1 MRVGRLGIHDVHLVS
16 GSLSLASVRVF
27 RQIKIATVIVVLLGF
42 LLRLLGLEWIS
53 AETSSRSVV
62 CIRLLLGKV
71 KLDVTRLHNRIST
84 GSFISLVR
92 IESANRGRIT
102 KTQSL
107 GSWYGSRRL
116 HWWRHESNSR
126 GRVLN
131 LLLLLE

>member
-1 MRVGRLGIHDVHLVS
+1 MHLGS
-16 GSLSLASVRVF
+16 GCLSASVRVF
-27 RQIKIATVIVVLLGF
+27 RQIKIAAVIVVLPGF

-53 AETSSRSVV
+53 ADTSSRSVV

-71 KLDVTRLHNRIST
+71 KLDITRLHDCISI

-92 IESANRGRIT
+92 IESADRGRIT

-107 GSWYGSRRL
+107 GSCCGGRRL
-116 HWWRHESNSR
+116 HWGRHESNSR